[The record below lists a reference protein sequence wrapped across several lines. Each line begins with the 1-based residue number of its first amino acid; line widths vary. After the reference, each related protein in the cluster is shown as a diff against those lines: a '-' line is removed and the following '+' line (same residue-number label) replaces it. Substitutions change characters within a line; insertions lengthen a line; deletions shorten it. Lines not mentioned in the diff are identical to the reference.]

1 MYTSFNIENF
11 RLFDRLSVESLGR
24 VNLIAGENNVG
35 KTALLEALWLH
46 SGPNIP
52 ELCLRLSSFR
62 GIPGPNPRRFLHDVF
77 YDFDAEREITLSGR
91 GDWGNGNNERTLKIS
106 SRVAE
111 SAVVAIPASNLPTSP
126 PPGSQ
131 ESDFSAVSPS
141 EIVFDY
147 TDEHK
152 VNFISTTRWVRSDLP
167 VGLSPILPPISSE
180 GLVSQQANMPERPS
194 AVFVSARQRSG
205 PEQDVNRFGE
215 AELDG
220 YSDRILGCLRKV
232 DPRIKRLI
240 TIQNPP
246 TPMVYVDI
254 GLSRPVPI
262 GFLGDGIGRL
272 LSMALAFHSARGGAI
287 LIDEI
292 ENGLHYSKLE
302 AIWERMLW
310 LSREFNV
317 QVFATTHSYECIK
330 AAHAASRA
338 NEFADDLAFF
348 RLQRDR
354 SGGIQCVPYDDLEA
368 FDYAMEYGREVR

>member
-1 MYTSFNIENF
+1 MYHSFSIENF
-11 RLFDRLSVESLGR
+11 RLFDRLQVEALSR

-46 SGPNIP
+46 NGPNIP

-77 YDFDAEREITLSGR
+77 YDFDSEREITLSAWGS
-91 GDWGNGNNERTLKIS
+91 WGNSERTLRIS
-106 SRVAE
+106 TRVAD
-111 SAVVAIPASNLPTSP
+111 SAVVAIPAPSLPDIP

-147 TDEHK
+147 TDEHEEK
-152 VNFISTTRWVRSDLP
+152 YVSTSRWVRSDHP
-167 VGLSPILPPISSE
+167 VGLSPVLPPISSE
-180 GLVSQQANMPERPS
+180 GLVSHQASMPERPS

-205 PEQDVNRFGE
+205 PEQDVNRFGD

-220 YSDRILGCLRKV
+220 YSEDILECLRKV

-254 GLSRPVPI
+254 GLSRPVPM

-272 LSMALAFHSARGGAI
+272 FSMALAFHNARDGAI

-292 ENGLHYSKLE
+292 ENGLHYSKLK
-302 AIWERMLW
+302 AIWERIHW

-317 QVFATTHSYECIK
+317 QVFATTHSYECIR
-330 AAHAASRA
+330 AA
-338 NEFADDLAFF
+338 NEAFSEIESDDLHFH
-348 RLQRDR
+348 RLNRKRDQVR
-354 SGGIQCVPYDDLEA
+354 AVTYTK
-368 FDYAMEYGREVR
+368 AMLDTNIEYFWELR

>member
-1 MYTSFNIENF
+1 M
-11 RLFDRLSVESLGR
+11 FDRLKVEPLSR

-35 KTALLEALWLH
+35 KTALLEALWLLN
-46 SGPNIP
+46 GPNIP

-77 YDFDAEREITLSGR
+77 YDFDAEREITLSAL
-91 GDWGNGNNERTLKIS
+91 GDWGQNERKLSIS
-106 SRVAE
+106 SRAAE
-111 SAVVAIPASNLPTSP
+111 SAVVAIPASNLPDTP

-147 TDEHK
+147 TDEHEG
-152 VNFISTTRWVRSDLP
+152 NFVSTSRWVRSDHS
-167 VGLSPILPPISSE
+167 VGLPPVLPPISSE
-180 GLVSQQANMPERPS
+180 GLVSHQASMPERPS

-205 PEQDVNRFGE
+205 PEQDVNRFGD

-220 YSDRILGCLRKV
+220 YSDDILECLRKV

-246 TPMVYVDI
+246 TPMVYVDV
-254 GLSRPVPI
+254 GLSRPVPL

-272 LSMALAFHSARGGAI
+272 LSMALAFHNARNGAI

-292 ENGLHYSKLE
+292 ENGLHYSKLAE
-302 AIWERMLW
+302 VWKSIDW

-317 QVFATTHSYECIK
+317 QVFATTHSYECIRAANDAFSETESEDLHLHRLFRKGDRVSSVTYAK
-330 AAHAASRA
+330 AMLDT
-338 NEFADDLAFF
+338 N
-348 RLQRDR
+348 
-354 SGGIQCVPYDDLEA
+354 I
-368 FDYAMEYGREVR
+368 DYFWELR